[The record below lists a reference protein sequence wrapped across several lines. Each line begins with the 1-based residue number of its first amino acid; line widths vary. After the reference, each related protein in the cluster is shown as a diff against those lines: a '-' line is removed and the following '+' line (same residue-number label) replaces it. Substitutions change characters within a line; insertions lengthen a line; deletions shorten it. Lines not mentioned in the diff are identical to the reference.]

1 MSASGQ
7 AVPLPL
13 VGSRVRHPKS
23 QDREQLQPPKC
34 NCGTTFL
41 LHITGHQEE
50 PQTSQS
56 VGMAHCLS
64 ERSPGRLQGQLG
76 LGGRLR
82 DSRLDVVAAGTGS
95 RQRCGKAGWGKK
107 ASAPSHLRTKRA
119 EMFTW
124 GGHESF
130 FPPAE
135 LLPNDRI

>member
-1 MSASGQ
+1 MARLFLC
-7 AVPLPL
+7 PLWALELDTP
-13 VGSRVRHPKS
+13 RVRTGTNCS
-23 QDREQLQPPKC
+23 PPKC

-41 LHITGHQEE
+41 LCITGHQEE

-64 ERSPGRLQGQLG
+64 ERSPGRFQGQLG
-76 LGGRLR
+76 LGGLR
-82 DSRLDVVAAGTGS
+82 DSRLDVIAAGTGS
-95 RQRCGKAGWGKK
+95 RQRCGKADWGKK
-107 ASAPSHLRTKRA
+107 ASAPSHLRTKYA